1 MRFVSDELR
10 EASQDRIAF
19 LTCVLEEISP
29 DVKRLIPRGLEFHSL
44 LEPTIRCGFQ
54 LINNPN

>member
-19 LTCVLEEISP
+19 LTCVFEEISP
-29 DVKRLIPRGLEFHSL
+29 DVKGLIPRGVWNFTLCLNQRYAAVSNL
-44 LEPTIRCGFQ
+44 
-54 LINNPN
+54 